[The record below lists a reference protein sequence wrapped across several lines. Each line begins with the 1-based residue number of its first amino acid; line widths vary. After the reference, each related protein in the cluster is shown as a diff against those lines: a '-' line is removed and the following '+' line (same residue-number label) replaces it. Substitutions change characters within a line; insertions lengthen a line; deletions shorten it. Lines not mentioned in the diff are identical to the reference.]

1 MKLTKDIEGRLSF
14 VLKFNEDIYKAF
26 RNWVVKEHYNDFLKI
41 FKEKENRYFK
51 KVDLFLNQ
59 VEARK

>member
-14 VLKFNEDIYKAF
+14 ALKFNEDIYKAF
-26 RNWVVKEHYNDFLKI
+26 RNWVVKEHYDNYLNF
-41 FKEKENRYFK
+41 FKEKENKYFK

-59 VEARK
+59 VKRM